1 MSDAN
6 TRRRFLRHLGTGV
19 TLTAA
24 LAGEV
29 GGTDGNRFQ
38 DEGNGD
44 GTDVESEADDEGDG
58 DEGDGLDGE
67 DDSSDDPAVTQVV
80 AGPDGA
86 WRFEP
91 EDVDIGLGEAVEW
104 TFASAGHNVT
114 SLPGAS
120 EKNRNPPNAEP
131 FASYEGDAHFSV
143 VPEGSTYRH
152 VFTTPGEYE
161 YVCVPHENTMV
172 GTVQVDACADETI
185 TVDPDGDR
193 RFEPDA
199 LEIGLGD
206 TVEWQFE
213 EEGHNV
219 TAHPDASDNTSVP
232 EGAEP
237 FASYDLSSGE
247 DDDEG
252 VGEDEGE
259 GEDVGEEDGQN
270 EAENE
275 GSEID
280 HEATREA
287 DETFAH
293 AFETPGAYEY
303 VCTIHDQ
310 EMIGT
315 VEVLDEPDATVTVA
329 PDGELAFE
337 PESVSLEAGD
347 VVRWTFEEEGHN
359 VTAHPDASDNAS
371 VSEGAEPFASYDLS
385 ADEGKNGGGEGEAD
399 DIDHEATRESGETFD
414 HRFVA
419 VGQYEYVCAIHD
431 EEMVGTIEVEPCSDG
446 DDESSEAA
454 DD

>member
-1 MSDAN
+1 MSDPN
-6 TRRRFLRHLGTGV
+6 TRRRFLRHLGAGSA
-19 TLTAA
+19 LTAA

-29 GGTDGNRFQ
+29 SGAVGNRFQ
-38 DEGNGD
+38 DEGDGD
-44 GTDVESEADDEGDG
+44 GTEDEGEGEDDGDG
-58 DEGDGLDGE
+58 DERDETDGE

-91 EDVDIGLGEAVEW
+91 EDFDIGLGEAVEW
-104 TFASAGHNVT
+104 TFASAGHNVS

-120 EKNRNPPNAEP
+120 DRNRNPPNAEP
-131 FASYEGDAHFSV
+131 FASYEDDAHFSV
-143 VPEGSTYRH
+143 AQEGSTFRH

-172 GTVQVDACADETI
+172 GTVEVDACADET
-185 TVDPDGDR
+185 VVVAPDGNR

-199 LEIGLGD
+199 LEVGLGD

-219 TAHPDASDNTSVP
+219 TAHPEASDNTSVP

-237 FASYDLSSGE
+237 FASYELLS
-247 DDDEG
+247 
-252 VGEDEGE
+252 GE
-259 GEDVGEEDGQN
+259 GEDDRGGEDEAEGDEED
-270 EAENE
+270 E
-275 GSEID
+275 GSEVD

-293 AFETPGAYEY
+293 AFETPGTYEY
-303 VCTIHDQ
+303 VCAIHDK
-310 EMIGT
+310 EMVGT
-315 VEVLDEPDATVTVA
+315 VEVLDEPDVTVTVA
-329 PDGELAFE
+329 PDGDLAFD
-337 PESVSLEAGD
+337 PASLSLEVGD

-359 VTAHPDASDNAS
+359 VSAHPEASANAS
-371 VSEGAEPFASYDLS
+371 VPEGAEPFASYDLS
-385 ADEGKNGGGEGEAD
+385 SGADENGDGEGETD
-399 DIDHEATRESGETFD
+399 EIDHEATRESVDTYD

-431 EEMVGTIEVEPCSDG
+431 EEMVGAVEVERCSDG
-446 DDESSEAA
+446 DDESNEET

>member
-6 TRRRFLRHLGTGV
+6 TRRRFLRHLGAGSA
-19 TLTAA
+19 LTAA
-24 LAGEV
+24 LTDKV
-29 GGTDGNRFQ
+29 GGAVGNRFQ

-44 GTDVESEADDEGDG
+44 GTEDEGEGEDESDG
-58 DEGDGLDGE
+58 DERDGTDGE
-67 DDSSDDPAVTQVV
+67 DDSSDDSAVTQVV

-120 EKNRNPPNAEP
+120 DKNRNPPNAEP

-143 VPEGSTYRH
+143 VPEGETYRH

-172 GTVQVDACADETI
+172 GTVEVDACADETI
-185 TVDPDGDR
+185 SVAPDGDR

-199 LEIGLGD
+199 LEIGLGN
-206 TVEWQFE
+206 TVEWKFE

-237 FASYDLSSGE
+237 FASYELSSGE
-247 DDDEG
+247 GETEG
-252 VGEDEGE
+252 T
-259 GEDVGEEDGQN
+259 EEEEETD
-270 EAENE
+270 
-275 GSEID
+275 EID

-287 DETFAH
+287 DETYAH
-293 AFETPGAYEY
+293 AFEIPGTYEY
-303 VCTIHDQ
+303 VCAIHDE
-310 EMIGT
+310 EMVGT
-315 VEVLDEPDATVTVA
+315 IEVLDEPDATVTVA
-329 PDGELAFE
+329 PDGELAFD
-337 PESVSLEAGD
+337 PASLSLEVGD
-347 VVRWTFEEEGHN
+347 VVRWTFEDEGHN
-359 VTAHPDASDNAS
+359 VTAHPDASDNTS
-371 VSEGAEPFASYDLS
+371 VPEGSEPFASYDLS
-385 ADEGKNGGGEGEAD
+385 AGTDGNGEGTHETD
-399 DIDHEATRESGETFD
+399 DGDEEGDTDEIDHEQTRESGDTDD

-446 DDESSEAA
+446 DDESSEAT